1 MAKYIIAS
9 TAGPSGRRPWGSRL
23 QGIGDYQR
31 AQITIP
37 TQSYAN
43 MPNAGEVTG
52 GLGFDLST
60 IPTWAWFAGA
70 AAAYFIFFGKKRGS
84 IL

>member
-9 TAGPSGRRPWGSRL
+9 TSGPSGRRPWGSRL
-23 QGIGDYQR
+23 QGVGDYQR

-52 GLGFDLST
+52 GLGLDLST
-60 IPTWAWFAGA
+60 IPPWAYLAAA
-70 AAAYFIFFGKKRGS
+70 AAAYFLFFKPKR
-84 IL
+84 